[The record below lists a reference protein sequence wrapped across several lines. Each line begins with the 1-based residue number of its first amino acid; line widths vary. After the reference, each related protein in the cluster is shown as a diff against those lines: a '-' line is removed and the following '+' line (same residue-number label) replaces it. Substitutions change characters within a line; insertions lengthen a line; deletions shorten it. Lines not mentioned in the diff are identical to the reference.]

1 MVTKSEIPDYIDGAD
16 WIELYNSGNAPVNL
30 SAYQLRDSGDEPA
43 PLPNTELQP
52 GDYIIIAAADEPP
65 TDGTPFV
72 PFKLGSEDSLT
83 LMHNQQDVDA
93 LVWLDGEA
101 KQGRSFGRLNGV
113 EQTLYPSPLE
123 ANVPYVL
130 FDKYQV
136 MRVDI
141 TLTPSDWNMLLATA
155 ADEQYFPA
163 DFNLN
168 GAKLAEVAVRTKG
181 QSSLS
186 MVDQIPDNDH
196 TAHRYGFKVD
206 FNYYKD
212 QKFMGMKKLVFNNSF
227 ADPSLMRDVV
237 AYQLF
242 KDAGMPSPEASY
254 VDLWI
259 GGEHLGIYQMVEA
272 IDGEFVEK
280 YFPDDKAAD
289 LKGDLY
295 KVEVFNYLDWQGT
308 DPAAYEGIRLK
319 TNEETL
325 GTPDE
330 SLALITFLNTLN
342 NGSNPL
348 EHVDTELMTRYLAGL
363 VLTSN
368 MDSYIG
374 GTANNY
380 YLYHHVTRDAFT
392 MLPWDFNLGYGTFG
406 SFGGFGG
413 FGGGGASCDVTEHV
427 IENPVADANPR
438 PLVDAVLN
446 DPTLMADYKQHL
458 RDLITGPY
466 QADKVKAEILRIAD
480 MLDPY
485 MQNDPTFFFTYNEW
499 KQSLTEDLP
508 ENSSTSG
515 GRGGG
520 FFGPAPGLI
529 PFIEQRNDNI
539 LRQLNGEIPANNGN
553 ADNACPS

>member
-1 MVTKSEIPDYIDGAD
+1 M
-16 WIELYNSGNAPVNL
+16 NL
-30 SAYQLRDSGDEPA
+30 SAYQLKDGGDEPA
-43 PLPNTELQP
+43 ALPNTELQP
-52 GDYIIIAAADEPP
+52 GGYIIIAATDVPP

-83 LMHNQQDVDA
+83 LMYNQQDVDT

-101 KQGRSFGRLNGV
+101 KQGRSFGRLNGA

-130 FDKYQV
+130 FDKSQV
-136 MRVDI
+136 FRVDI
-141 TLTPSDWNMLLATA
+141 TLEPSDWNNLLATA
-155 ADEQYFPA
+155 EDEKYFPA

-168 GAKLAEVAVRTKG
+168 GAKLAEVAVRAKG

-186 MVDQIPDNDH
+186 GVDQLPDNDRS
-196 TAHRYGFKVD
+196 AHRYGLKVD

-227 ADPSLMRDVV
+227 ADPSLMRDMV

-242 KDAGMPSPEASY
+242 KDAGMPSPEASF

-259 GGEHLGIYQMVEA
+259 GGEHLGIYQMVEP

-289 LKGDLY
+289 VKGDLY
-295 KVEVFNYLDWQGT
+295 KVELFNHLGWQGAN
-308 DPAAYEGIRLK
+308 PSAYKGIRLK
-319 TNEETL
+319 TNKETL
-325 GTPDE
+325 GTPE
-330 SLALITFLNTLN
+330 EGVALITFLDTLN

-348 EHVDTELMTRYLAGL
+348 EHVDTELMTRYLAAL
-363 VLTSN
+363 VLTGN

-374 GTANNY
+374 STANNY
-380 YLYHHVTRDAFT
+380 YLYHHVTQDAFT
-392 MLPWDFNLGYGTFG
+392 MLPWDFNLGFGTFG
-406 SFGGFGG
+406 NFDFGGPWGDG
-413 FGGGGASCDVTEHV
+413 TSCDATEHV
-427 IENPVADANPR
+427 IENPVADDKPR

-446 DPTLMADYKQHL
+446 DPTLMANYKQHL

-466 QADKVKAEILRIAD
+466 KAEKVKTEILRMAD
-480 MLDPY
+480 LLDPY

-499 KQSLTEDLP
+499 KKSLTDDLFDNGNP
-508 ENSSTSG
+508 P
-515 GRGGG
+515 GGG
-520 FFGPAPGLI
+520 GIFGPAPALI
-529 PFIEQRNDNI
+529 PFIEQRNDNV
-539 LRQLNGEIPANNGN
+539 LRQLNGDIPANNGN
-553 ADNACPS
+553 AGHACPP